1 MSDMA
6 KSHVHNVKQKKK
18 KKRPN
23 TIVHANN
30 FIYRKLKNS

>member
-6 KSHVHNVKQKKK
+6 KSHVHNVMQKK

-23 TIVHANN
+23 IRVHAYN

>member
-6 KSHVHNVKQKKK
+6 KSHVHNVKQKK